1 MQKIKNLLY
10 LLSISI
16 NTTVLFAQTTFTCSN
31 TTTACAC
38 PPGAKGEYYSG
49 YYADVQ
55 TYFTSNAP
63 GLTRTDNVINFN
75 ADNIWGA
82 IVPPAGGTLTNPDL
96 YSARWTGS
104 IFIQTAG
111 TYTFYLTSDDASWMW
126 MGSNA
131 LVTNPTAATAFIN
144 NGGLHSPLTIS
155 AVGIFPVC
163 RMPFKI
169 HFGENGGQNRAV
181 LEYESA
187 ALGIPRQVV
196 PQSAYCSCQM
206 SVLPIELKHFFATV
220 NSDDILIEWVT
231 ASEMNNNFFTVFKS
245 ADGLNW
251 SSIAEVKGAGNNSSI
266 KEYSVLDTSPNA
278 GINYYYLMQ
287 TDHNGNTKKFNMI
300 FADFGN
306 KEGSINLFPN
316 PFNDKV
322 VITSMSEFSDTILEV
337 YDVMGKKVN
346 IPFQKQNNFRIELN
360 TSELPKGTYAI
371 KIINLQKVVI
381 KKLLKV

>member
-1 MQKIKNLLY
+1 MQRIKNLVY
-10 LLSISI
+10 LLAISI
-16 NTTVLFAQTTFTCSN
+16 NITVLSAQTTFTCSN
-31 TTTACAC
+31 TTTVCAC

-55 TYFTSNAP
+55 TYFTSNTP
-63 GLTRTDNVINFN
+63 GLTRTDNTINFN

-96 YSARWTGS
+96 YSTRWTGS

-111 TYTFYLTSDDASWMW
+111 TYTFYLTSDDASWLW

-131 LVTNPTAATAFIN
+131 LAANPTAATAFIN

-155 AVGIFPVC
+155 AVGVFPVC

-187 ALGIPRQVV
+187 ALGIARQVV

-206 SVLPIELKHFFATV
+206 SVLPIELKHFFATA
-220 NSDDILIEWVT
+220 NSDDILIEWGT
-231 ASEMNNNFFTVFKS
+231 ASEMNNKFFTVFKS

-251 SSIAEVKGAGNNSSI
+251 SSIAELKGAGNSSSI

-287 TDHNGNTKKFNMI
+287 TDYNGNTKKYNMI

-337 YDVMGKKVN
+337 YDVMGKKAN

-360 TSELPKGTYAI
+360 TSELPKGTYTI